1 MSTAWRIE
9 LSDIVEE
16 RDEEARRIELG
27 GGTEEREADQCHT
40 EELSVEEEHGEK
52 KLTP

>member
-27 GGTEEREADQCHT
+27 SGAKEWEADQCHR
-40 EELSVEEEHGEK
+40 GAQC
-52 KLTP
+52 